1 MFRFAH
7 IEMLWLLVLI
17 PVFVAAFIAIV
28 RRKQRQLR
36 QFGDPELLNE
46 LMPNVSRTRP
56 AIKFGLLM
64 LALAL
69 LIVAAARPQYGQKEK
84 TVKRQGIEV
93 MFALDI
99 SNSMLA
105 EDVAPNRLDRAKQV
119 LSKLIDQMV
128 DDKVGLIVFAGEAY
142 TQLPITCDYVSAKM
156 FLNTITPS
164 LIRVQGTAIG
174 DAIMTSIRSFGSED
188 SDASRAI
195 ILITDGENHEDDAV
209 AAAKAANEQGIKIF
223 VVGIGKPDGSPIPIP
238 GTNNF
243 RKDRAGN
250 VVVSKLNEQ
259 MCRDIAAA
267 GQGLYVRCDNTNTAT
282 RALQKELN
290 TLATSEFE
298 TKVYADYNEQYQ
310 GFVLLAFLILVI
322 DFFIFNRKNKALSRL
337 DIFREK

>member
-56 AIKFGLLM
+56 AIKFGLLL

>member
-7 IEMLWLLVLI
+7 IEMLWLLLLI
-17 PVFVAAFIAIV
+17 PIFVAAYIAIV

-36 QFGDPELLNE
+36 AFGDPELLSE
-46 LMPNVSRTRP
+46 LMPNVSRVRP

-64 LALAL
+64 LALSL

-99 SNSMLA
+99 SNSMMA

-156 FLNTITPS
+156 FLNTISPS

-174 DAIMTSIRSFGSED
+174 DAIMTSIRSFGVEE
-188 SDASRAI
+188 SDHSYYGR
-195 ILITDGENHEDDAV
+195 
-209 AAAKAANEQGIKIF
+209 
-223 VVGIGKPDGSPIPIP
+223 
-238 GTNNF
+238 
-243 RKDRAGN
+243 
-250 VVVSKLNEQ
+250 
-259 MCRDIAAA
+259 
-267 GQGLYVRCDNTNTAT
+267 
-282 RALQKELN
+282 
-290 TLATSEFE
+290 
-298 TKVYADYNEQYQ
+298 
-310 GFVLLAFLILVI
+310 
-322 DFFIFNRKNKALSRL
+322 
-337 DIFREK
+337 